1 MIIDPM
7 KDPLRLSRPSERDP
21 SEIEGGL
28 DSRTAAEIMADPQN
42 LFQKLITAPMMR
54 AAEKRG
60 ENPEDAFKPG
70 SLRLGEKFSN
80 IFTPESKKPLTS
92 AQFKDALKFGT
103 GDTKNFVG
111 PSKFANIPLER
122 TFKEPLNK
130 EGLTEEQAARKA
142 SIKNE
147 EGLTQ
152 EQVAQRSREAAKKA
166 QLDNN
171 KLKQNLDNDN
181 AQSDEAKSATD
192 NLLNNYAS
200 ESDDEQ
206 KGVLGKKYIDEYMSL
221 MPEYEGKSEFEKGL
235 DLMKLGMAISSGESS
250 NALQN
255 ISKGFLAMGDTFLE
269 DEKEQ
274 RAFKN
279 QVRVSAAKYAMDQ
292 LKSDR
297 ADKKALNYFFD
308 KDGNMEVLSKEDLIN
323 GKRPSKNFFPENIA
337 SSVMTLAANRINA
350 VNDGLKE
357 AQIEEKESKR
367 YQEGYKN
374 NVNLNAKAVLG
385 LELTEGVMAALTD
398 EDQALTGLA
407 GSVTNLTEKAKAVF
421 GIDANNYKNEKG
433 KIDKKSRQRLIADM
447 RKIFQLMI
455 PLTLGEAQ
463 SANSISDRD
472 VSILAKA
479 AMAAILDGD
488 ATFGELT
495 VTSAETLY
503 YKLQNA
509 NDMFKRK
516 AAETQAELQ
525 SLDNQFANKL
535 IVDID
540 PDTKGVR
547 KRFASAIVQP
557 FKDSAPFN
565 RGDKGDKVISLDA
578 FESSIQQSLN
588 QVTDEDLQKL
598 LGDENLE
605 IEDLPMGLQD
615 RARELKSKKSNF
627 KEGGLVNNTLKK
639 LDKLLG

>member
-1 MIIDPM
+1 
-7 KDPLRLSRPSERDP
+7 
-21 SEIEGGL
+21 
-28 DSRTAAEIMADPQN
+28 
-42 LFQKLITAPMMR
+42 
-54 AAEKRG
+54 
-60 ENPEDAFKPG
+60 
-70 SLRLGEKFSN
+70 
-80 IFTPESKKPLTS
+80 
-92 AQFKDALKFGT
+92 
-103 GDTKNFVG
+103 
-111 PSKFANIPLER
+111 
-122 TFKEPLNK
+122 
-130 EGLTEEQAARKA
+130 
-142 SIKNE
+142 
-147 EGLTQ
+147 
-152 EQVAQRSREAAKKA
+152 
-166 QLDNN
+166 
-171 KLKQNLDNDN
+171 
-181 AQSDEAKSATD
+181 
-192 NLLNNYAS
+192 
-200 ESDDEQ
+200 
-206 KGVLGKKYIDEYMSL
+206 
-221 MPEYEGKSEFEKGL
+221 
-235 DLMKLGMAISSGESS
+235 
-250 NALQN
+250 
-255 ISKGFLAMGDTFLE
+255 
-269 DEKEQ
+269 
-274 RAFKN
+274 
-279 QVRVSAAKYAMDQ
+279 
-292 LKSDR
+292 
-297 ADKKALNYFFD
+297 
-308 KDGNMEVLSKEDLIN
+308 
-323 GKRPSKNFFPENIA
+323 
-337 SSVMTLAANRINA
+337 
-350 VNDGLKE
+350 
-357 AQIEEKESKR
+357 
-367 YQEGYKN
+367 
-374 NVNLNAKAVLG
+374 
-385 LELTEGVMAALTD
+385 
-398 EDQALTGLA
+398 
-407 GSVTNLTEKAKAVF
+407 
-421 GIDANNYKNEKG
+421 NNYKEKG
-433 KIDKKSRQRLIADM
+433 EITKKSRQRLIADM